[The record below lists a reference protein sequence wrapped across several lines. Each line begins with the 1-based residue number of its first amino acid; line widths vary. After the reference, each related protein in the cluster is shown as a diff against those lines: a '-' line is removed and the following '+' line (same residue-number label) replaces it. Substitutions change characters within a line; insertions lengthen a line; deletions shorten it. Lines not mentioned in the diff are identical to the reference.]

1 MLLAA
6 AMLVAACGG
15 SEVPV
20 GAERIG
26 DYAVR
31 QTPDGLEIR
40 SLPDQHPNLNR
51 FLGWLH
57 PSLAKV
63 GLPSVVLSP
72 TRVLEHGSLGTEA
85 EWPRKEVA
93 SVAVQNRAPRG
104 IEAKSQVADRS
115 WRVLLLRTDG
125 QPLRS
130 GFGFGRESDA
140 RAFASLVGKALLLP
154 PEDIAHDETSGGE

>member
-1 MLLAA
+1 MTRFAIVLTGLL
-6 AMLVAACGG
+6 VTACGG

-26 DYAVR
+26 SYAVR
-31 QTPDGLEIR
+31 QMPNGLEIR

-51 FLGWLH
+51 LLAWLH

-63 GLPSVVLSP
+63 GLPGVVLS
-72 TRVLEHGSLGTEA
+72 RDRIVEYGALGTEA

-93 SVAVQNRAPRG
+93 SVAVQRRERRAV
-104 IEAKSQVADRS
+104 EAKTEFANRS

-130 GFGFGRESDA
+130 GFGFADEADA
-140 RAFASLVGKALLLP
+140 RAFASRVGTALSLP
-154 PEDIAHDETSGGE
+154 PEEIPAE